1 MKIMNTSEI
10 EQLLGKYFE
19 GETSLLEEKQL
30 IEFFSGDDIPED
42 LRQYQPMFSFFK
54 SEASLS
60 LSDEQQEKVL
70 ERRLEQYREETST
83 VKSHP
88 GKKRLYYFSGIAA
101 GLLLLAALVF
111 TLRNEIG
118 RRHHNELSNPAAEVA
133 YSQTKQA
140 LLLVSVGL
148 NTGLDAV
155 QRIGMLNNAMEQV
168 QNINKFYN
176 YQTQFINPEW
186 MQSPSTNK

>member
-1 MKIMNTSEI
+1 MNTKEI

-19 GETSLLEEKQL
+19 GETSLLEEKL
-30 IEFFSGDDIPED
+30 LKEFFSGDDIPED
-42 LRQYQPMFSFFK
+42 FRQYQPMFSFFN

-60 LSDEQQEKVL
+60 LSDEQQERVL
-70 ERRLEQYREETST
+70 ERRLEQYREETSA

-118 RRHHNELSNPAAEVA
+118 RRHHHELSNPEAEVA
-133 YSQTKQA
+133 YAQTKQA

-148 NTGLDAV
+148 NTGLDAI
-155 QRIGMLNNAMEQV
+155 QRLGTLNNAMEQV
-168 QNINKFYN
+168 QKINKFYN
-176 YQTQFINPEW
+176 YQNQFINPEW